1 MMNSPNMF
9 INIIFTAND
18 DPRVGTAAPE
28 FEAEATNGKTIKLS
42 DFKGSW
48 VVLYFYPKA
57 FTPG

>member
-1 MMNSPNMF
+1 MCSLLMF
-9 INIIFTAND
+9 INTLITAND
-18 DPRVGTAAPE
+18 DPRLGTPAPD
-28 FEAEATNGKTIKLS
+28 FEAPSTSGKTVRLA

>member
-1 MMNSPNMF
+1 MYSPLLFTNVLL
-9 INIIFTAND
+9 TAND
-18 DPRVGTAAPE
+18 DPRLGTTAPD
-28 FEAEATNGKTIKLS
+28 FEAPSTSGKTLKLS